1 MKKKN
6 NDYERINSHEEDDPR
21 DKIFGPYFWVRI
33 GISIFI
39 TLLIFLLCYFL
50 EGRNL
55 LIASNASFGNLAI
68 MLCFAFCSFFNRKGY
83 FDGMGYAVMVTFS
96 FVTRQYRGSYGDYV
110 EYMKERR
117 GLSEDGK
124 WPFMAYL
131 IMAGIWLIVAVVCYS
146 LFKVSVA

>member
-6 NDYERINSHEEDDPR
+6 NDYERINFHEEDDPR

-131 IMAGIWLIVAVVCYS
+131 IMAGIWLIVAMVCYS
-146 LFKVSVA
+146 FF